1 LGRDGQR
8 VGPQVE
14 RADSEFF
21 LKKGLKK
28 IKIPK
33 RGAG

>member
-1 LGRDGQR
+1 MPNEEEARHNS
-8 VGPQVE
+8 
-14 RADSEFF
+14 SEFF